1 MDTANRKISRMYK
14 EVYVR
19 DFVSDF
25 LGIQRG
31 IKITRMDIISG
42 INYHIKYNFD
52 LYRKGCD
59 GDSFRVINALQAFF
73 YRCSSCTTKCLN
85 IPPIIRYRDILK
97 YLMLEGAVI
106 PQY

>member
-1 MDTANRKISRMYK
+1 MDTANRKISRMRK

-42 INYHIKYNFD
+42 INYHIKHNYD

-59 GDSFRVINALQAFF
+59 GDSFRVINALQQFF
-73 YRCSSCTTKCLN
+73 CT
-85 IPPIIRYRDILK
+85 
-97 YLMLEGAVI
+97 
-106 PQY
+106 